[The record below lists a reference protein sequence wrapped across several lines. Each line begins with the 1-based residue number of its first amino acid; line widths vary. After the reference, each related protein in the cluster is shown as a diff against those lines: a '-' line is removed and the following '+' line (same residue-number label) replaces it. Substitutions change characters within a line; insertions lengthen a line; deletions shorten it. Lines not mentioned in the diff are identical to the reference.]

1 MENSINTRPLQALFR
16 NILLLGAAVYIAAMV
31 YVWHLVL
38 KDTEDS
44 LKHINSMLIQGVRTT
59 LKGHELILR
68 GLGQELLAMGAL
80 ENPENGRSIMERMK
94 TFDPS
99 MAGFGLARPDG
110 QLVLVSGVKPGQDL
124 PNLATLPQSRDS
136 FKEVLESG
144 QFRTGRAYFFKLFS
158 RWVVPI
164 RAPIFDEQG
173 QLRAVCAA
181 AYFIEQA
188 NVAWSNAEL
197 PPHTHTALMRDD
209 GYLIFTQPLQE
220 GSGQKVFEDTYGQ
233 PIAEETRL
241 QITELKKTK
250 SFVKINTPKQEHK
263 TNYLAYNYIPEFD
276 LHTGA
281 YISQTAVTVRWLY
294 RMIVPSIMFL
304 TFILGG
310 IWTYRR
316 TSQRQEQVDAD
327 KRDSE
332 TRYRTLFDS
341 AKDAIFLVRGNHFIE
356 CNPATLQMFGCTR
369 DEIIGRTPQRFS
381 PEFQP
386 DGSSS
391 NENANKK
398 IKAAFNGKHQFF
410 EWTHQ
415 KLDGTLFDAEISLN
429 VVSIANEPHL
439 LATVRNI
446 TDRKRI
452 EQQLSFQAGHDSL
465 TGLPNRKS
473 LHEAFP
479 GHKKVAKESGK
490 HLVMLLLDLDRFKE
504 VNDTLGHHLG
514 DQLLAQ
520 VGPRLKQV
528 YTDGQATIARLGGD
542 EFAILVTTNESVNQI
557 TTLATSSIEV
567 LRKPFTVSGITV
579 SIGASIG
586 VACYPQ
592 HGENS
597 HELLRAADVAMYEA
611 KKLSIGWKL
620 YERNIDEYS
629 RQRLRF
635 ANELAQAVEEKQ
647 LVLHYQPKIDIA
659 TGRTAGFEALV
670 RWQHPTQGL
679 LLPEAFID
687 LVEMGKVIHPFT
699 QAVIELAVTEKK
711 QLHSLGYTQPVAIN
725 LSALNLLDD
734 ACFNCLETALA
745 RHNLST
751 SEIELELTESA
762 VMHDPKRAITI
773 LNMFKE
779 RGINIA
785 IDDFGTG
792 YSSLAYLRRLPVS
805 SLKIDRTFVKDMRT
819 NTQDSAIVRS
829 TIALA
834 HSLDLRVIAE
844 GVEDKQT
851 LELLHS
857 MNCDQAQGYGICRPQ
872 PMKDL
877 VEWLLVDQL
886 QSFSHK
892 QKKTAR

>member
-1 MENSINTRPLQALFR
+1 MVDSVNTRPLQALFR
-16 NILLLGAAVYIAAMV
+16 NTLLLGAAVYIAAML
-31 YVWHLVL
+31 YVWQLVL
-38 KDTEDS
+38 RDTEDS
-44 LKHINSMLIQGVRTT
+44 LKHINSMLTQGVRTT
-59 LKGHELILR
+59 LRGHELILR
-68 GLGQELLAMGAL
+68 GLGKELLAMGAL
-80 ENPENGRSIMERMK
+80 DNPERGRATMERMK
-94 TFDPS
+94 AFDPG

-110 QLVLVSGVKPGQDL
+110 QLVLVSGVDPGQSL
-124 PNLATLPQSRDS
+124 PNLAVLPQSRDS
-136 FKEVLESG
+136 FKEVLESK
-144 QFRTGRAYFFKLFS
+144 QFRTGRAYFFKPFR

-197 PPHTHTALMRDD
+197 PPDTHTVLMRDD

-220 GSGQKVFEDTYGQ
+220 GSSQQVFEDTYGQ
-233 PIAEETRL
+233 PVAVKTQKQIAA
-241 QITELKKTK
+241 LKKIN
-250 SFVKINTPKQEHK
+250 SFIKIDTPKQEH
-263 TNYLAYNYIPEFD
+263 TINYLSYNYIQEFD

-281 YISQTAVTVRWLY
+281 YISQAAVIARWLF

-304 TFILGG
+304 TFLLGG

-316 TSQRQEQVDAD
+316 TSQRQERVDAD

-341 AKDAIFLVRGNHFIE
+341 AKDAIFLVHGDHFID

-381 PEFQP
+381 PELQP

-391 NENANKK
+391 SEIAYEK
-398 IKAAFNGKHQFF
+398 IKEAFNGNYQFF
-410 EWTHQ
+410 EWRHQ
-415 KLDGTLFDAEISLN
+415 KLDGTFFDAEVSLN
-429 VVSIANEPHL
+429 AVKIASEPHL

-446 TDRKRI
+446 TDRKRF
-452 EQQLSFQAGHDSL
+452 EQQLSYQAGHDSL

-479 GHKKVAKESGK
+479 GHMMVAKESGK
-490 HLVMLLLDLDRFKE
+490 CLAMLLLDLDRFKE

-520 VGPRLKQV
+520 VGPRLQQV
-528 YTDGQATIARLGGD
+528 FTDGQVTIARLGGD
-542 EFAILVTTNESVNQI
+542 EFAILVTTDETVDHI
-557 TTLATSSIEV
+557 ITLASTSIKV
-567 LRKPFTVSGITV
+567 LREPFTVSGITV

-586 VACYPQ
+586 AACYPQ
-592 HGENS
+592 HGDNS

-620 YERNIDEYS
+620 YEQNIDEYS
-629 RQRLRF
+629 RQRLGF
-635 ANELAQAVEEKQ
+635 ANELTQAVKEKQ

-659 TGRTAGFEALV
+659 TGHTAGFEALV
-670 RWQHPTQGL
+670 RWQHPVQGL
-679 LLPEAFID
+679 LFPDAFID
-687 LVEMGKVIHPFT
+687 LVEMGEVIHPFT
-699 QAVIELAVTEKK
+699 QAVIELAVTDKK

-725 LSALNLLDD
+725 LSARNLLNED
-734 ACFNCLETALA
+734 CFNSLEAALA
-745 RHNLST
+745 SHNLST
-751 SEIELELTESA
+751 VEVELELTESA
-762 VMHDPKRAITI
+762 VMHNPERAITI
-773 LNMFKE
+773 LNMFKD

-792 YSSLAYLRRLPVS
+792 YSSLAYLRQLPVS
-805 SLKIDRTFVKDMRT
+805 SLKIDRAFVKDMRT

-851 LELLHS
+851 LKLLRN
-857 MNCDQAQGYGICRPQ
+857 MDCDQAQGYEICRPQ
-872 PMKDL
+872 PMKKL
-877 VEWLLVDQL
+877 IEWL
-886 QSFSHK
+886 SENES
-892 QKKTAR
+892 

>member
-1 MENSINTRPLQALFR
+1 MESPINTRPLQALFR
-16 NILLLGAAVYIAAMV
+16 NILLLGAVVYIASMA

-38 KDTEDS
+38 RDTEES
-44 LKHINSMLIQGVRTT
+44 LKHINSMLTQGVRTT
-59 LKGHELILR
+59 LKGQELVLR
-68 GLGQELLAMGAL
+68 GLGKELLEMGAL
-80 ENPENGRSIMERMK
+80 ENPENGRLTMERMK
-94 TFDPS
+94 AFDPS

-110 QLVLVSGVKPGQDL
+110 QLVLVSGVEPGQPL

-136 FKEVLESG
+136 FREVLESK
-144 QFRTGRAYFFKLFS
+144 QFRTGRAYFFKPFS

-164 RAPIFDEQG
+164 RTPIFDEQG
-173 QLRAVCAA
+173 QLRAICAA

-197 PPHTHTALMRDD
+197 PSHTHTLLMRDD

-220 GSGQKVFEDTYGQ
+220 GERQKVFEDTYGQ
-233 PIAEETRL
+233 PIAEKTRL
-241 QITELKKTK
+241 QMTVLEKTN

-263 TNYLAYNYIPEFD
+263 TNYLAYNYIEEFD

-281 YISQTAVTVRWLY
+281 YISQYAVTVRWLY

-316 TSQRQEQVDAD
+316 TSQRQEQVDTD
-327 KRDSE
+327 KRESE

-341 AKDAIFLVRGNHFIE
+341 AKDAIFLVRANHFID
-356 CNPATLQMFGCTR
+356 CNPATLQMFGCSR
-369 DEIIGRTPQRFS
+369 DEIIGRTPELFS
-381 PEFQP
+381 PESQP
-386 DGSSS
+386 DGSLSS
-391 NENANKK
+391 EKAYEK
-398 IKAAFNGKHQFF
+398 ITAALNGKHQFF
-410 EWTHQ
+410 EWVHQ
-415 KLDGTLFDAEISLN
+415 KLDGTHFDAEVSLN
-429 VVSIANEPHL
+429 LVNIANEQHL
-439 LATVRNI
+439 LATVRDI

-452 EQQLSFQAGHDSL
+452 EQQLSYQAGHDSL

-479 GHKKVAKESGK
+479 RHMKVAKESEK
-490 HLVMLLLDLDRFKE
+490 YLAMLLLDLDRFKE

-520 VGPRLKQV
+520 VGPRLQKV

-542 EFAILVTTNESVNQI
+542 EFAILVTTNKTVDQI
-557 TTLATSSIEV
+557 TTLATSSIEA
-567 LRKPFTVSGITV
+567 LREPFTVSGITV

-586 VACYPQ
+586 VACYPR

-629 RQRLRF
+629 RQKLRF
-635 ANELAQAVEEKQ
+635 ANELTHAVEEKQ
-647 LVLHYQPKIDIA
+647 LVMHYQPKIDLT

-679 LLPEAFID
+679 LLPDAFID

-699 QAVIELAVTEKK
+699 QAVIELVVTEKK
-711 QLHSLGYTQPVAIN
+711 QLNSLGYTQPVAIN
-725 LSALNLLDD
+725 LSARNLLDED
-734 ACFNCLETALA
+734 CFKCLETALA
-745 RHNLST
+745 KHHLSPF
-751 SEIELELTESA
+751 EVELELTESA

-773 LNMFKE
+773 LKMFND

-792 YSSLAYLRRLPVS
+792 YSSLAYLRQLPVS
-805 SLKIDRTFVKDMRT
+805 SLKIDRAFVKDMRT
-819 NTQDSAIVRS
+819 NKQDSAIVGS

-834 HSLDLRVIAE
+834 HSLDLMVIAE
-844 GVEDKQT
+844 GVEDQQT
-851 LELLHS
+851 LELLRS
-857 MNCDQAQGYGICRPQ
+857 MDCDQAQGYGICRPQ
-872 PMKDL
+872 PMNKL
-877 VEWLLVDQL
+877 VEWLPESDLPGR
-886 QSFSHK
+886 
-892 QKKTAR
+892 KT

>member
-1 MENSINTRPLQALFR
+1 MEKSINTRPLQALFR
-16 NILLLGAAVYIAAMV
+16 NILLLGAAVYIAAMI

-38 KDTEDS
+38 RDTEDS
-44 LKHINSMLIQGVRTT
+44 LKHINSMLTQGVRTT
-59 LKGHELILR
+59 LKGHELVLR
-68 GLGQELLAMGAL
+68 GLGKELLEMGAL
-80 ENPENGRSIMERMK
+80 ENPENGRLTMERMK
-94 TFDPS
+94 AFDPS

-110 QLVLVSGVKPGQDL
+110 QLVLVSGIKPGQAL

-136 FKEVLESG
+136 FREVLESR
-144 QFRTGRAYFFKLFS
+144 QFRTGRAYYFKLFN

-173 QLRAVCAA
+173 RLLAVCAA
-181 AYFIEQA
+181 AYFVEQA

-197 PPHTHTALMRDD
+197 PSQTHTLLMRDD

-220 GSGQKVFEDTYGQ
+220 SASQKVFEDTYGEA
-233 PIAEETRL
+233 IAEKTRS
-241 QITELKKTK
+241 QITALKKTN

-263 TNYLAYNYIPEFD
+263 TNYLAYNYIPEYN

-281 YISQTAVTVRWLY
+281 YISQTAVAERWLY
-294 RMIVPSIMFL
+294 RMIVPSIMLFI
-304 TFILGG
+304 FILGG

-316 TSQRQEQVDAD
+316 TQQRQEQVDAD

-341 AKDAIFLVRGNHFIE
+341 AKDAIFLVHDNHFVD
-356 CNPATLQMFGCTR
+356 CNPATLQMFGCAR
-369 DEIIGRTPQRFS
+369 DEILGSTPQCYS
-381 PEFQP
+381 PELQP
-386 DGSSS
+386 DGRSSS
-391 NENANKK
+391 EKANEK

-410 EWTHQ
+410 EWLHQ
-415 KLDGTLFDAEISLN
+415 KLDGTTFDAEVSLN
-429 VVSIANEPHL
+429 AIKIANEPHL

-452 EQQLSFQAGHDSL
+452 EQKLSFQAGHDSL
-465 TGLPNRKS
+465 TELPNRKS

-479 GHKKVAKESGK
+479 IHMKTAKESGK
-490 HLVMLLLDLDRFKE
+490 RLAMLLLDLDRFKE

-514 DQLLAQ
+514 DQLLTQ
-520 VGPRLKQV
+520 VGPRLHNV
-528 YTDGQATIARLGGD
+528 FTDGKATIARLGGD
-542 EFAILVTTNESVNQI
+542 EFAIIVNTDNTTDEI
-557 TTLATSSIEV
+557 TALATTTVEA
-567 LRKPFTVSGITV
+567 LCQPFTVSGITI
-579 SIGASIG
+579 SIGVSIG

-592 HGENS
+592 HGDNS

-635 ANELAQAVEEKQ
+635 ANELTQAVKEKQ

-659 TGRTAGFEALV
+659 TGNTAGFEALV
-670 RWQHPTQGL
+670 RWQHPVQGL
-679 LLPEAFID
+679 LFPDAFID
-687 LVEMGKVIHPFT
+687 LVEMGEVIHPFT
-699 QAVIELAVTEKK
+699 QAIIELVVTEKK

-725 LSALNLLDD
+725 LSARNLLDD
-734 ACFNCLETALA
+734 ACFKTLEKALA
-745 RHNLST
+745 SHNLST
-751 SEIELELTESA
+751 VEVELELTESA
-762 VMHDPKRAITI
+762 IMHNPKRAITI
-773 LNMFKE
+773 LNMFKD

-792 YSSLAYLRRLPVS
+792 YSSLAYLRQLPVS
-805 SLKIDRTFVKDMRT
+805 SLKIDRTFVKDMRI

-834 HSLDLRVIAE
+834 HSLDLSVIAE

-872 PMKDL
+872 PMDKL
-877 VEWLLVDQL
+877 IEWLSENDLA
-886 QSFSHK
+886 S
-892 QKKTAR
+892 